1 MSGERRRRPIS
12 ASTWPAEISFLRE
25 LVAIPSVSGNEELA
39 AALVESR
46 ARQLG
51 LDVVRDETS
60 VRVSSGDEASGRTLA
75 LASHLDVVPPG
86 DGWTRD
92 PFAPVIEDGLL
103 YGRGSGDAKASVS
116 SMLHALADV
125 AAHGGPQRGRLL
137 AIFSYAEETRNAT
150 MPEAVKRAGRLDA
163 AIVGEPTNLQF
174 AVAQRGLMMVDL
186 IAHGVQRHAGY
197 AEPGA
202 ANAVTSLAEDLLRL
216 EGIVSE
222 RVHPLLGVT
231 TVTPTMLEAGVSR
244 NVTPASAKAVL
255 DVRSTPAW
263 THDELESALRE
274 RLSSEVIV
282 TSKRLVPCETPGA
295 SALLKAAQA
304 AAPDAAS
311 YGSPTCSDWCFLRHL
326 DAIKVGPGTSRRSHT
341 PDEAVDLGEVTA
353 ARAFYARVAERYLT

>member
-1 MSGERRRRPIS
+1 M
-12 ASTWPAEISFLRE
+12 A
-25 LVAIPSVSGNEELA
+25 V
-39 AALVESR
+39 LVESR

-60 VRVSSGDEASGRTLA
+60 VRVSTGDERSGRTLA

-92 PFAPVIEDGLL
+92 PFAPTIEGGLL

-116 SMLHALADV
+116 AMLHALADV
-125 AAHGGPQRGRLL
+125 AGHGRPKRGRLL
-137 AIFSYAEETRNAT
+137 AIFSYREETRHAT
-150 MPEAVKRAGRLDA
+150 MPEAVQRAGRLDA
-163 AIVGEPTNLQF
+163 ALVGEPTNLQF

-186 IAHGVQRHAGY
+186 IAHGTQRHAGY

-202 ANAVTSLAEDLLRL
+202 ANAVTALAKDLVRL
-216 EGIVSE
+216 DGIVSE
-222 RVHPLLGVT
+222 RVHPVLGIT

-244 NVTPASAKAVL
+244 NITPASAKAVL
-255 DVRSTPAW
+255 DVRSTPEW

-274 RLSSEVIV
+274 RLSSEVIA
-282 TSKRLVPCETPGA
+282 TSKRLVPCETPHD
-295 SALLKAAQA
+295 SALLRAAHA
-304 AAPDAAS
+304 VAPDATS

-341 PDEAVDLGEVTA
+341 PDEAVDITEVTA